1 MKPTHAKVHKSAKHL
16 SPNVQSLFKKSSLV
30 FLVQGNIDGKGIEG
44 RKSHQKTAGS
54 LRSKK
59 SGRFLY
65 VNYPPP
71 TLRLE

>member
-1 MKPTHAKVHKSAKHL
+1 MKE
-16 SPNVQSLFKKSSLV
+16 
-30 FLVQGNIDGKGIEG
+30 GKAI
-44 RKSHQKTAGS
+44 KKTAGS

-71 TLRLE
+71 TLRLEAGASSDLCVFAER